1 MKHISL
7 LLGTCLS
14 VMFLLSCQQTNSPKT
29 ESGIV
34 GQIYEVGSPAEPVG
48 WTPPPLK
55 GARTIVV
62 SDSNKADSRMLLT
75 DSLVHLKLICSQVS
89 IFFWSRIPFGHN
101 KERAFRCRC
110 ESDYLSGKSITITVC
125 GKNVHAQPN
134 QSLKLTEPA
143 VDDFAARQKNFLRKG
158 DICRAYSLH

>member
-7 LLGTCLS
+7 LIGFCFS
-14 VMFLLSCQQTNSPKT
+14 VMILLSCQQTNSPKG

-62 SDSNKADSRMLLT
+62 SDTNKVDFQMLTT
-75 DSLVHLKLICSQVS
+75 DTLGAFKISLQAGTYFLLVKDTIRPQGQNGPFTVVSDQVTS
-89 IFFWSRIPFGHN
+89 VKVYHDNGVR
-101 KERAFRCRC
+101 
-110 ESDYLSGKSITITVC
+110 
-125 GKNVHAQPN
+125 
-134 QSLKLTEPA
+134 
-143 VDDFAARQKNFLRKG
+143 
-158 DICRAYSLH
+158 